1 MQFSTLTWGIIS
13 VFGGCLLQFTM
24 GAFYSFGNMMTYM
37 VSYMRFYG
45 SSPSMTYTD
54 FMIVQSTWGMTQGV
68 IMPFSGFIIAVIG
81 EKCAMVSGAALFS
94 AGCALT
100 YITIDKELWMVAGS
114 YGFISAF
121 GQNIALIP
129 TLTTGMRWFPN
140 NKGTVMG
147 IVVGGFGGGAMIF
160 NYIQSQIVN
169 PYNVQPIGDDGE
181 EKYFLDEEVLSRVPD
196 LLWILALIYFVLGV
210 TGALMVVQPSKEWTE
225 KQQDNTQRTT
235 LNPMNTTSL
244 DNYNELEVL
253 KDINIDNDEV
263 THNDPASNLKETDTD
278 TETVTWRQAFRTKE
292 LYLLWITRL
301 SIVLIS
307 QVIAGLYKAFGTTF
321 INDDSFL
328 VLVGS
333 ISAIFNCCGR
343 VIFGCI
349 MDRFSYRIAMS
360 TESILLTLL
369 VSTFY
374 VSSIIDPVSVH
385 GDCFSRNQSKLGYLN
400 STHSVSEEYTSIS
413 SSDNISLGLQNY
425 TMNPSKSN
433 IGSHK
438 NHHIN
443 ISEYEKSPSVEDD
456 APPVLTDSSCQ
467 KSDTSMLTKVMYAV
481 WVWAIFLTF
490 PGTYAMQPAVTA
502 QTFGHKDSGT
512 IYAFL
517 FSSDIIN
524 NLIVATLSDGLVTKF
539 GYFGLF
545 LFVSAWGIVALV
557 ATLFYPKF
565 PKPSKTLNGS
575 ITLKN
580 SIFCITSLC

>member
-37 VSYMRFYG
+37 VSYMRYHG
-45 SSPSMTYTD
+45 YSPSMTYTD

-68 IMPFSGFIIAVIG
+68 IMPFSGFIISVIG

-100 YITIDKELWMVAGS
+100 YITIDKELWMVAGT

-129 TLTTGMRWFPN
+129 TLTTGMRGVPN

-160 NYIQSQIVN
+160 NYIQSRIVN
-169 PYNVQPIGDDGE
+169 PYNVQPIGGDGE
-181 EKYFLDEEVLSRVPD
+181 EKYFMDEEVLSRVPD
-196 LLWILALIYFVLGV
+196 LLWILALIYFVLGL

-225 KQQDNTQRTT
+225 KQQEHCDSTQRTT
-235 LNPMNTTSL
+235 FDPVNTSG
-244 DNYNELEVL
+244 DDYNELEVL
-253 KDINIDNDEV
+253 KGINTDQVIQNEPIGSLEQIDTN
-263 THNDPASNLKETDTD
+263 
-278 TETVTWRQAFRTKE
+278 TETVTVTWKQAFRTKE

-307 QVIAGLYKAFGTTF
+307 QVVAGLYKAFGTTF

-333 ISAIFNCCGR
+333 ISAIFNCFGR
-343 VIFGCI
+343 VFYGCV

-360 TESILLTLL
+360 AESILLTLL

-374 VSSIIDPVSVH
+374 VSSIIDPGAAH
-385 GDCFSRNQSKLGYLN
+385 QDCFSRNQSKLSYLN
-400 STHSVSEEYTSIS
+400 STNSVSEVYTSIS
-413 SSDNISLGLQNY
+413 TSDNISLGLQNY
-425 TMNPSKSN
+425 TMNLSKTN
-433 IGSHK
+433 IAAK

-443 ISEYEKSPSVEDD
+443 ISECEKSPSTYIEEDK
-456 APPVLTDSSCQ
+456 PPVLNDSLCQ
-467 KSDTSMLTKVMYAV
+467 KSETSMLTKVMYAI

-517 FSSDIIN
+517 FSSDIVN
-524 NLIVATLSDGLVTKF
+524 NLIVATLSDGLVTRF
-539 GYFGLF
+539 GYLGLF

-575 ITLKN
+575 IALKK
-580 SIFCITSLC
+580 SIFG

>member
-37 VSYMRFYG
+37 VSYMRYHG
-45 SSPSMTYTD
+45 YSPSMTYTD

-68 IMPFSGFIIAVIG
+68 IMPFSGFIISVIG

-100 YITIDKELWMVAGS
+100 YITINKELWMVAGT

-169 PYNVQPIGDDGE
+169 PYNVQPVGGDGE

-196 LLWILALIYFVLGV
+196 LLWMLSIIYLILGV
-210 TGALMVVQPSKEWTE
+210 TGALLVVQPSKEWTE
-225 KQQDNTQRTT
+225 KQLEPCINPHGTEFDPVNTSSDNH
-235 LNPMNTTSL
+235 
-244 DNYNELEVL
+244 NELVDL
-253 KDINIDNDEV
+253 KDIDTDNDRVMQNEV
-263 THNDPASNLKETDTD
+263 FLSLKETDNDTD
-278 TETVTWRQAFRTKE
+278 TVSVTWKQAFRTKE

-343 VIFGCI
+343 VFYGCI

-374 VSSIIDPVSVH
+374 VTSMIDPGSSAH
-385 GDCFSRNQSKLGYLN
+385 EDCFSRNQSKPSYVNNTNLGSGVYA
-400 STHSVSEEYTSIS
+400 SIS
-413 SSDNISLGLQNY
+413 PSVNISLSLENFEIR
-425 TMNPSKSN
+425 PSK
-433 IGSHK
+433 IK
-438 NHHIN
+438 IAPEYHHNN
-443 ISEYEKSPSVEDD
+443 ISEYEQTAPTNIKDD
-456 APPVLTDSSCQ
+456 TPNGSLCQ
-467 KSDTSMLTKVMYAV
+467 KSETSMLTKVMYAI

-502 QTFGHKDSGT
+502 QTFGNKDSGT

-524 NLIVATLSDGLVTKF
+524 NLIVATLSDGLVTRF
-539 GYFGLF
+539 GYLGLF
-545 LFVSAWGIVALV
+545 LFVSAWGIIALV
-557 ATLFYPKF
+557 ATLFYPKV
-565 PKPSKTLNGS
+565 PKPLKTLNGR
-575 ITLKN
+575 IVLTN
-580 SIFCITSLC
+580 